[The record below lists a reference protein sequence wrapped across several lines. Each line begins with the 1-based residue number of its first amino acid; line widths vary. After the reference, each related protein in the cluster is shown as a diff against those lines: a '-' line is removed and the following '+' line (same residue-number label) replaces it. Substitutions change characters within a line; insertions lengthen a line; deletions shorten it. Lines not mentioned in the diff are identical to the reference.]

1 MAAGTLE
8 VGVVEDRVVE
18 AVGGEDVGL
27 ERAVVGQPVLGE
39 FLRAEDEDGFVP
51 QLVVFDDREGGEGFS
66 EADAVGE
73 DAAVVGFELVDD
85 ADRGVALEIEELLPD
100 DGFLV
105 AGAVVRHQVLGDF
118 LEELREDVVEHHE
131 VEALGRI
138 LRINGGDVVADLGGD
153 VLELFPVVPDLVE
166 EPQVAIGHRGAGEL
180 VDDVREGAALLVAE
194 VDGSEA
200 LEREVNGGLRGG
212 GLDAGHLL
220 HQGFGGVR
228 AEAGLAADP
237 VGAFAGDGALGEL
250 VAELDLEFGAVE
262 AALAFELGDEELAFF
277 LRQLVGGLALNEGG

>member
-1 MAAGTLE
+1 M
-8 VGVVEDRVVE
+8 VEDRVVE

-39 FLRAEDEDGFVP
+39 LFRAEDEDGFVP

-85 ADRGVALEIEELLPD
+85 SDRGVALEIEELLPD

-118 LEELREDVVEHHE
+118 LEELREEVVEHHE